1 MLRKNPEKFAYSMNL
16 LINSL
21 KSTNKFTAMEG
32 RSVVDKDERTYK
44 WAQGNFWGD
53 EFCSLSRL

>member
-1 MLRKNPEKFAYSMNL
+1 MLRKNPGKFTYSMNP

-21 KSTNKFTAMEG
+21 KSINKFTTMEG

-44 WAQGNFWGD
+44 RVQGNFWGD
-53 EFCSLSRL
+53 EFCSLS

>member
-1 MLRKNPEKFAYSMNL
+1 MNP

-21 KSTNKFTAMEG
+21 KSTSKFTTMEG

-44 WAQGNFWGD
+44 WVQGNFWGD
-53 EFCSLSRL
+53 EFCSLS